1 MKRAIFIVL
10 TLLVIACSSI
20 YATLYDPNKSI
31 TFRDD
36 LPFDDLLVPVLDKGG
51 NQKRDKEQNKLY
63 NYHKYIN
70 EILKANSITI
80 DKNNSR
86 LIEGYKNESGDG
98 YSFMPDSTIS
108 RGEFIKMAISLANN
122 RGFDYSIFPIPANIK
137 GHWAAPYVVVA
148 QMQDVLNE
156 GDITLSNIDE
166 PITRL
171 EVIRILS
178 KIQIN
183 MKTIPQY
190 VDGILPNY
198 TDISNLSEEDRAYL
212 LHAAKYDLL
221 ENMLKQDGG
230 ELKIYPD
237 KNITRA
243 EAARAVLRVY

>member
-1 MKRAIFIVL
+1 MKKVFLIIL
-10 TLLVIACSSI
+10 MLCIIACSSI
-20 YATLYDPNKSI
+20 YAILYDPNQLI
-31 TFRDD
+31 TKKDD
-36 LPFDDLLVPVLDKGG
+36 LPFDDLLILELDKSG
-51 NQKRDKEQNKLY
+51 NPKRDKEQNDLY
-63 NYHKYIN
+63 RYHKYIN

-86 LIEGYKNESGDG
+86 LIEGYKNASGDT
-98 YSFMPDSTIS
+98 YSFKPDETIS
-108 RGEFIKMAISLANN
+108 RAEFIKMAISLANN
-122 RGFDYSIFPIPANIK
+122 RGFDYSIFPIPLNIK
-137 GHWAAPYVVVA
+137 GHWAAPYIVVA
-148 QMQDVLNE
+148 QMQDVLDE
-156 GDITLSNIDE
+156 GEINLSNIDE

-171 EVIRILS
+171 EAIRILS

-221 ENMLKQDGG
+221 EDMLKKDGG